1 VNKTTIYL
9 PDDLREA
16 VKRVAQTR
24 GVPEAEVIRDAIRQV
39 VARERPKPKFGLFS
53 SGGGDG
59 GESIAR
65 NVDKYLKGFGE
76 S

>member
-1 VNKTTIYL
+1 LVEK
-9 PDDLREA
+9 
-16 VKRVAQTR
+16 
-24 GVPEAEVIRDAIRQV
+24 
-39 VARERPKPKFGLFS
+39 ERPRPRGGLFS

-76 S
+76 W

>member
-1 VNKTTIYL
+1 VNKTTVYL
-9 PDDLREA
+9 PDDLRDGI
-16 VKRVAQTR
+16 KRAARLR
-24 GVPEAEVIRDAIRQV
+24 GISEAEVIRDAIRQLV
-39 VARERPKPKFGLFS
+39 EKERPRPRGGLFS

-76 S
+76 W